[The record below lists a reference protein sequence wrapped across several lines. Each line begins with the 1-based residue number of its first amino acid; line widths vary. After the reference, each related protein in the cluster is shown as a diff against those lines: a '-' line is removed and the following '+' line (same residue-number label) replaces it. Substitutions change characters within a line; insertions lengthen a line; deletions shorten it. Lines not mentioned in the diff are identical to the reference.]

1 MFTLQVLFK
10 CSHCKFYSNVYTT
23 SLTQM
28 YMDFNGMIIET
39 TSILQCLHDKDFLTI
54 ITATTFIKWYNY

>member
-1 MFTLQVLFK
+1 MFTLQVLLK
-10 CSHCKFYSNVYTT
+10 CLHYKLDSNVH
-23 SLTQM
+23 
-28 YMDFNGMIIET
+28 MDFNGKIIET